1 MIVAHVTKRSKLVTG
16 LTAGALLFS
25 QLGAPVA
32 AFAQTNDDIQAAS
45 AHVQEASASGV
56 RENVVA
62 ARLDKPAGAQQAAAP
77 SGQDSAASS
86 DSAQSGS
93 ASQAPGEGDGLAG
106 QGDMTAPGAGGGSN
120 AGTGSEGD
128 GGATDPSEPGG
139 GNDGSTDSGN
149 GGSDGAT
156 DPDNGGATDPDN
168 GNGGLPVDPDKPID
182 PEQPETPDVPDPEQP
197 DVPETPEV
205 PEQPETPQAPDAG
218 GSDAS
223 APSTPAPGA
232 SASASQSAPAAAV
245 PQTQIAINHYSKDL
259 TVEKFIASIAEP
271 AREVGQEN
279 NLYASVMIAQAVLE
293 SGSGSSVLSQSPYN
307 NLFGIKGAW
316 KGMSVSMATSEDDG
330 TGALYGVHASFR
342 AYDSVKDSLQDYAD
356 LLREDMGSFYSGAW
370 RENAPTAQ
378 DAALYLQGR
387 YATDTSYAQ
396 KIMDIVNTYDLYRYD
411 NPLFVTAGDSL
422 EPATDDEGNEESAA
436 GMLAALVGE
445 ASSQVGVPYVWG
457 GEDLELEGGFDCSGL
472 VLRSFKDALD
482 VDVPRVAADQST
494 LGEPVEV
501 SLDAL
506 MPGDTLYFANEAE
519 GVYHTALYIGDG
531 YYVQAPQP
539 GENVTVTGLD
549 EWTPSFAKR
558 ILDVRPMTAEEKA
571 AYVYEKEQQGV
582 ALDKTC
588 LDDAALAALDD
599 LRAAAV

>member
-45 AHVQEASASGV
+45 AHVQEASASGA

-62 ARLDKPAGAQQAAAP
+62 ARLDKQEGAQQAAAP
-77 SGQDSAASS
+77 SRQDSAASS
-86 DSAQSGS
+86 DSAQAGS

-120 AGTGSEGD
+120 TGTGSEGD

-156 DPDNGGATDPDN
+156 DPDNG
-168 GNGGLPVDPDKPID
+168 NGGLPVDPDKPID
-182 PEQPETPDVPDPEQP
+182 PEQPEQPETPDVPDPEQP
-197 DVPETPEV
+197 DVPEAPEV

-223 APSTPAPGA
+223 APSAHAPGA
-232 SASASQSAPAAAV
+232 SASASQNAPAAAA

-482 VDVPRVAADQST
+482 VDMPRVAADQSA

-549 EWTPSFAKR
+549 EWVPSFAKR

-582 ALDKTC
+582 VLDKTC